1 MEHREVHQ
9 SRPASLNNV
18 SSKNFVLELVGQL
31 EPEPTEEYGLLD
43 SRNKI
48 GSSSNTEPL
57 AIKITKENQD
67 LFYCDPRKG
76 PEPRIAVQGSALI
89 VSLIKLSLETN
100 SGLQENRDEEL
111 RGISIMS
118 NQGDFY
124 PYARPLGLDLVE
136 ISQSGGK
143 VYQKHDTTMLTVDPV
158 SEKIRRE
165 IFAINEIAVVSASK
179 YILRRT

>member
-1 MEHREVHQ
+1 MEHREVH
-9 SRPASLNNV
+9 RPPSANLDKIT
-18 SSKNFVLELVGQL
+18 SKNFALELVGQL

-43 SRNKI
+43 NRNRLDP
-48 GSSSNTEPL
+48 SSGADPL
-57 AIKITKENQD
+57 KLKITSENQD
-67 LFYCDPRKG
+67 LFYYDPRKG

-100 SGLQENRDEEL
+100 SRLQENRDEEL

-136 ISQSGGK
+136 ISQAGGK

-165 IFAINEIAVVSASK
+165 IFAINEIAVVATSK